1 VVPADH
7 KHVAWLVVAEAIIS
21 ALEGLRLDFP
31 KVEGKALKELQ
42 AVERALKAE
51 KSSGRSQLQGQ
62 APAS

>member
-51 KSSGRSQLQGQ
+51 RSSG
-62 APAS
+62 